1 MTILNDAELLQ
12 RMIAGDEE
20 AFVELYRR
28 RQGAIYR
35 FSLHMSGS
43 ASIAE
48 EVTQEVFLA
57 VIRDGRHYDP
67 ARGSLAAY
75 LYGVARHH
83 VRRCLEANRA
93 YLPMVD
99 DAAHGAS
106 SREPVSADDPLG
118 EMARNERIDT
128 TRRAVL
134 ALPGSYR
141 EVVVLCDLQELSYA
155 EAATALGCAVG
166 TVRSRLHRGRALL
179 AEKLSAQLKGAAPS
193 EAAAAGKAARCFV

>member
-1 MTILNDAELLQ
+1 MTIPTDDQLLQ
-12 RMIAGDEE
+12 RMTAGDEE
-20 AFVELYRR
+20 AFAALYRR
-28 RQGAIYR
+28 RQGGIYR

-48 EVTQEVFLA
+48 DVTQEVFLA
-57 VIRDGRHYDP
+57 LIRESRNYNP
-67 ARGSLAAY
+67 ARGSLSAY

-83 VRRCLEANRA
+83 VLRCLEANRV
-93 YLPMVD
+93 YVPMLEDSVN
-99 DAAHGAS
+99 GAS
-106 SREPVSADDPLG
+106 SREPVSGDDPLG

-134 ALPGSYR
+134 SLPGSYR

-155 EAATALGCAVG
+155 EAAAALGCAVG

-179 AEKLSAQLKGAAPS
+179 AEKLSARLRVTTQGDLAP
-193 EAAAAGKAARCFV
+193 AGKQARCFV